1 MDTKYDADNKPLTRA
16 APDVESFMRDDLRIQ
31 CGSPDHDDAVSL
43 AYLAIFLYPIGIPL
57 LYLLLLM
64 SAREAIRA
72 DRPTRLSSALSFLH
86 RDFEARMYGW
96 EIAEQFKKLFLVGIM
111 VRVRNDTIVQLGVAM
126 IFTMVFMLI
135 SSIASPYR
143 KQENDYFA
151 VTCNFSLTA
160 VFLFCTMLKVERR
173 SSSSK

>member
-1 MDTKYDADNKPLTRA
+1 
-16 APDVESFMRDDLRIQ
+16 
-31 CGSPDHDDAVSL
+31 
-43 AYLAIFLYPIGIPL
+43 
-57 LYLLLLM
+57 
-64 SAREAIRA
+64 
-72 DRPTRLSSALSFLH
+72 
-86 RDFEARMYGW
+86 MYGW

-160 VFLFCTMLKVERR
+160 VFLFCTMLKVERS